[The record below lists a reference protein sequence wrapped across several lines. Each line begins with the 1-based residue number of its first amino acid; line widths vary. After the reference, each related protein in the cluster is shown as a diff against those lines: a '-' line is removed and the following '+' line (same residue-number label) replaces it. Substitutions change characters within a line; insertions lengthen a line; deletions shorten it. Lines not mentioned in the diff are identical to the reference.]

1 MWNSPRPFN
10 LYQKANEI
18 KYSYRQTGKLFEDT
32 EFSHKGKCILNLA
45 VNYGNKTK
53 LTYEEME
60 KIRKRNEVENQ
71 IVWMRARDW
80 CEKNN
85 LRPCLIKNGIHI
97 DDLTQ
102 GNIGNCWII
111 SQFASIANKIYLC
124 DRIFPEEV
132 TSGCKNLAT
141 DDYSGFGPE
150 YCGMFH
156 FRLFDKL
163 ENVWV
168 DIVVDE

>member
-10 LYQKANEI
+10 LYQIANEI
-18 KYSYRQTGKLFEDT
+18 KYSHRHTGKLFEDT
-32 EFSHKGKCILNLA
+32 EFSHKDKRILNLA
-45 VNYGNKTK
+45 VNYSNKTK
-53 LTYEEME
+53 HTNEEME
-60 KIRKRNEVENQ
+60 KIRTRNEVENQ

-85 LRPCLIKNGIHI
+85 LRPYLIKNGIHI

-102 GNIGNCWII
+102 GKIGNCWII

-132 TSGCKNLAT
+132 TSRCKNLAT

-163 ENVWV
+163 KNVWV
-168 DIVVDE
+168 DIVIDE